1 MALKAHFVH
10 LDPTDMSDHRVPATV
25 QAIDTWRKRRVY
37 RAHIVNSETAAV
49 VVKSA
54 HTLEVG
60 DRISFAKLSDLN
72 GSVPQHWRSGVIW
85 RIDDNCL
92 HLTRT

>member
-1 MALKAHFVH
+1 MH
-10 LDPTDMSDHRVPATV
+10 LDPTGMSDHRVHATV

-54 HTLEVG
+54 HMLQVG
-60 DRISFAKLSDLN
+60 NRISFAVLSDLN
-72 GSVPQHWRSGVIW
+72 GSVPRHWRSGVIW
-85 RIDDNCL
+85 RIEKDCL
-92 HLTRT
+92 HLTRI